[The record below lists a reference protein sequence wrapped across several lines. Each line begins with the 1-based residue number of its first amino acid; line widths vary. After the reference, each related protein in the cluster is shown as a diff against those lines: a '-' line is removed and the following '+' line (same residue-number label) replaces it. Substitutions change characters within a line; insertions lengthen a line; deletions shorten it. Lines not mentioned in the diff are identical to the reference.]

1 MANEPE
7 IVFTQHAVRR
17 AAERGADIAAVT
29 AMCQRLAPRLLC
41 CFSGHR
47 VALVR
52 PGQPIPVVRP
62 RGRVVEVL
70 TILAPEHQIIRNDTL
85 AVRV

>member
-29 AMCQRLAPRLLC
+29 AMCQCLAPRLLC

>member
-17 AAERGADIAAVT
+17 AAERGADIAAVA
-29 AMCQRLAPRLLC
+29 AMCQRLAPRLS

-70 TILAPEHQIIRNDTL
+70 TVLAPWHQIIRNDTL

>member
-1 MANEPE
+1 MSNGTV
-7 IVFTQHAVRR
+7 ILTQHARQR
-17 AAERGADIAAVT
+17 AAERGADIAAVA
-29 AMCQRLAPRLLC
+29 AMCQRLAPRLS

>member
-1 MANEPE
+1 MSNGTV
-7 IVFTQHAVRR
+7 ILTQHARQR

-29 AMCQRLAPRLLC
+29 AMCQRLAPRLS

-62 RGRVVEVL
+62 RGHTLRILTVL
-70 TILAPEHQIIRNDTL
+70 GPEHRVIRSDTL
-85 AVRV
+85 ILRVE

>member
-1 MANEPE
+1 MSNGTV
-7 IVFTQHAVRR
+7 ILTQHARQR
-17 AAERGADIAAVT
+17 AAERGADIAAVA
-29 AMCQRLAPRLLC
+29 AMCQRLAPRLS

-47 VALVR
+47 VALVC

-70 TILAPEHQIIRNDTL
+70 TILAPWHQIIRNDTL

>member
-1 MANEPE
+1 MRTKHE
-7 IVFTQHAVRR
+7 IVFTRHATQR
-17 AAERGADIAAVT
+17 AAERGADVAAVT
-29 AMCQRLAPRLLC
+29 AMCRRLAPRLS

-62 RGRVVEVL
+62 RGRTLRVL
-70 TILAPEHQIIRNDTL
+70 TILAPEHQIIRSDTL
-85 AVRV
+85 ALRVE